1 MSNRKFYSMNLSTLT
16 HSYSILL
23 SHSSKWGHKW
33 YNKLCLTLK
42 KSLLFRFDNFYF
54 AVNQT
59 HPFKKDTV
67 MTTMIELI
75 PRKEYSLGKRDV
87 FLVDR
92 FTNVTKYTLKSI
104 NYI

>member
-1 MSNRKFYSMNLSTLT
+1 
-16 HSYSILL
+16 
-23 SHSSKWGHKW
+23 
-33 YNKLCLTLK
+33 
-42 KSLLFRFDNFYF
+42 
-54 AVNQT
+54 
-59 HPFKKDTV
+59 